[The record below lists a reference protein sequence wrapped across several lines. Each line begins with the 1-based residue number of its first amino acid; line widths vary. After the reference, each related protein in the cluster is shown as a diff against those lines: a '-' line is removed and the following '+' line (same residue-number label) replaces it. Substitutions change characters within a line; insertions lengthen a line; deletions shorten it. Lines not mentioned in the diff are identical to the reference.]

1 MGKFILVSIKEKYVV
16 EILRGNKTIELR
28 KSIPNCKAGDV
39 IIIYTT
45 KPVMAITA
53 MANIGKIILCSPAEM
68 WEKYS
73 VRLGISKEDFFD
85 YYRTSNKAVG
95 IELLNATKLNDQILL
110 SVIKGILPNF
120 SPPQTFKYLN
130 NLDAEKLKFHPAS
143 I

>member
-1 MGKFILVSIKEKYVV
+1 
-16 EILRGNKTIELR
+16 
-28 KSIPNCKAGDV
+28 
-39 IIIYTT
+39 
-45 KPVMAITA
+45 
-53 MANIGKIILCSPAEM
+53 M